1 VRNLHPKSSSTISN
15 SSGSNPS
22 SPKYALNHSPIKTD
36 LTALP
41 LYQKSSTFDLPASNG
56 NYSSRIHE
64 EHDEKDR
71 PSPTAHQDMMNDADL
86 LLVLN
91 KPRAAE
97 GNK

>member
-1 VRNLHPKSSSTISN
+1 VRNLYKKPSTSTISN
-15 SSGSNPS
+15 SSESNPS
-22 SPKYALNHSPIKTD
+22 SPKYALHHSPIKTD

-41 LYQKSSTFDLPASNG
+41 LYQKSSTFDLPSSSG

-64 EHDEKDR
+64 EHDEKER
-71 PSPTAHQDMMNDADL
+71 PTAHQDMMNDADL

-91 KPRAAE
+91 KPRATE